1 MEARLSDERV
11 AQVEM
16 TFFSSGGWESGC
28 PGRVVGSGGA
38 YLMLRF
44 WLKRGGDRKNR
55 WRKMKQR
62 QRARLGSM

>member
-11 AQVEM
+11 AKVEM
-16 TFFSSGGWESGC
+16 TFFSNGGWESSC

-38 YLMLRF
+38 DLMLRF
-44 WLKRGGDRKNR
+44 WLKRGGDGKNR